1 MACVRALAEGRAMSR
16 LPIAVLIIFDGWGLR
31 EERESNAIRMART
44 PVMDRLN
51 ATCAHTAIDASG
63 PAVGLLPG
71 VMGNSEVGHL
81 TIGAGRVIYQDVMR
95 ISKAIETGAFFA
107 NPVLLDAMRRAG
119 RDYTL
124 HIWGLLSD
132 GSVHSHIDHLLA
144 LLEMAVKQGVERIAV
159 HAVLDGRDKPPRSAL
174 PFIDQ
179 LEAALQKLGRGRVAT
194 VSGRYYAMDRDK
206 RWDRTERAYNAMVDG
221 EGLHASS
228 ARAAVE
234 QAYAADKGDEF
245 VEPTIVGQAHPMA
258 DGDQVICFNFRADR
272 ARQLTAAL
280 ALEDFAGFARRRHPR
295 VGYVCMTEYD
305 RAFNLPLAFGPEDI
319 PNTLAEVLDRAEV
332 RNLRLAETEKY
343 AHVTYFLN
351 GGVEKPFKFEERVL
365 IPSPKVAT
373 YDLKP
378 EMSAMGIAER
388 AEQEIES
395 GRFGVIV
402 INFANPDMVGHTGVL
417 PATIKAVEVSDAA
430 LGRVLA
436 AVERKSGVALITA
449 DHGNAEFMADP
460 ATGQPHTAHTTYLVP
475 LILYDPNYKGG
486 LAEGGTLGDVAP
498 TLLGMLCIPQPAE
511 MTGRDLRIPHCGP
524 RSGLHDRLMEFA

>member
-1 MACVRALAEGRAMSR
+1 MSR
-16 LPIAVLIIFDGWGLR
+16 PPIAALIIFDGWGLR
-31 EERESNAIRMART
+31 EGREANAIRMART
-44 PVMDRLN
+44 PVMDRLD
-51 ATCAHTAIDASG
+51 ATCAHTAVDASG
-63 PAVGLLPG
+63 AAVGLLPG

-107 NPVLLDAMRRAG
+107 NPVLLDAMRRPG
-119 RDYTL
+119 RDHTL
-124 HIWGLLSD
+124 HLWGLLSD
-132 GSVHSHIDHLLA
+132 GSVHSHIDHLMA

-179 LEAALQKLGRGRVAT
+179 LEAALKKSGHGSVAT
-194 VSGRYYAMDRDK
+194 VTGRYYAMDRDK
-206 RWDRTERAYNAMVDG
+206 RWDRTERAYNALVDG
-221 EGLHASS
+221 EGAHAPT

-234 QAYAADKGDEF
+234 RAYEAGKGDEF
-245 VEPTIVGQAHPMA
+245 VEPTIIGQARPMA

-280 ALEDFAGFARRRHPR
+280 ALADFAGFARRRHPQ

-305 RAFNLPLAFGPEDI
+305 RTFNLPLAFGPEDI
-319 PNTLAEVLDRAEV
+319 RNTLAEVLDRAGV

-351 GGVEKPFKFEERVL
+351 GGVEQPFKLEQRVL

-378 EMSAMGIAER
+378 EMSAAAVAER
-388 AEQEIES
+388 AEQEILS

-417 PATIKAVEVSDAA
+417 PATVAAVEVSDAA
-430 LGRVLA
+430 LGRVLD
-436 AVERKSGVALITA
+436 AVQRMGGVALITA

-460 ATGQPHTAHTTYLVP
+460 ATGQPHTAHTTNLVP
-475 LILYDPNYKGG
+475 LILVDPNYRGS
-486 LAEGGTLGDVAP
+486 LAQDGTLGDVAP
-498 TLLGMLCIPQPAE
+498 TFLGMLGIAQPPE
-511 MTGRDLRIPHCGP
+511 MTGRDLRVP
-524 RSGLHDRLMEFA
+524 A